1 MNYNAE
7 HVAIPGEENEI
18 IDFKVVKRHFPRTNN
33 TQVLDFVFEK
43 VLFSLNT
50 NSKTF
55 VGS

>member
-18 IDFKVVKRHFPRTNN
+18 IDFKIVKRHFPRTNN

-43 VLFSLNT
+43 VRQFAVQFLNYL
-50 NSKTF
+50 
-55 VGS
+55 

>member
-43 VLFSLNT
+43 VKMTLLQFPKL
-50 NSKTF
+50 F

>member
-7 HVAIPGEENEI
+7 YVAIPGEENEI

-43 VLFSLNT
+43 VKKFDL
-50 NSKTF
+50 
-55 VGS
+55 